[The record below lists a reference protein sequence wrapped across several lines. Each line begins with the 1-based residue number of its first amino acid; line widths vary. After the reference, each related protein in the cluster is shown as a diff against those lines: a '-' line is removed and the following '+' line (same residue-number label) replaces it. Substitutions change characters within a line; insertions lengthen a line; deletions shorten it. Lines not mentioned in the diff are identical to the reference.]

1 MRHKMSI
8 AAAFTLALLTAVL
21 LLPMKAMSQA
31 APPPAAPPA
40 PAPGVPTPPDFP
52 QYIVTPRDDLDPYD
66 LSTMQK
72 STESGYREGT
82 GTLGTTPE
90 QSSNIQINEA
100 LNKSRQERLKA
111 SQKQAAEEEAEE
123 EASTAAEA
131 SVQAPGQ
138 APGQQSAAPQGD
150 DLSTPGVRGSLFT
163 WTDENGVLH
172 ATNDLGQVPIEYQIE
187 ALENSKSD

>member
-1 MRHKMSI
+1 MMGRKMSVT
-8 AAAFTLALLTAVL
+8 AAFMAALLSGGL
-21 LLPMKAMSQA
+21 LLPVKAMSQA
-31 APPPAAPPA
+31 AAPPPAPVA

-52 QYIVTPRDDLDPYD
+52 QYIVTPRDDLNPYD

-72 STESGYREGT
+72 STETGYRDGT

-90 QSSNIQINEA
+90 RSSNIEINEA
-100 LNKSRQERLKA
+100 LSKSRQERLKA
-111 SQKQAAEEEAEE
+111 SQKQAAEEEAAEQ
-123 EASTAAEA
+123 AAGLEVTPSA
-131 SVQAPGQ
+131 PDQATGP
-138 APGQQSAAPQGD
+138 QSD

>member
-1 MRHKMSI
+1 MYI
-8 AAAFTLALLTAVL
+8 AAFFVTALLSGSL
-21 LLPMKAMSQA
+21 LLPVKAMSQA
-31 APPPAAPPA
+31 AAPPPAPA

-52 QYIVTPRDDLDPYD
+52 QYIVTPRDDLNPYD

-72 STESGYREGT
+72 STETGYREGT

-90 QSSNIQINEA
+90 RSSNIEINEA
-100 LNKSRQERLKA
+100 LSKSRQERLKA
-111 SQKQAAEEEAEE
+111 SQKEAAEEEAAEQ
-123 EASTAAEA
+123 AAGLE
-131 SVQAPGQ
+131 
-138 APGQQSAAPQGD
+138 AAPSAPDQATGPQSD

>member
-21 LLPMKAMSQA
+21 LLPLKAMSQA
-31 APPPAAPPA
+31 APPAAPPA

-123 EASTAAEA
+123 EAGTAAEA

-138 APGQQSAAPQGD
+138 AAGPQSAGPQGD

>member
-1 MRHKMSI
+1 MSI
-8 AAAFTLALLTAVL
+8 TAFFVTALLSGIL
-21 LLPMKAMSQA
+21 LLPGKAMSQA
-31 APPPAAPPA
+31 AAPPPPAA

-52 QYIVTPRDDLDPYD
+52 QYIVTPRDDLNPYD

-72 STESGYREGT
+72 STETGYRQGT

-90 QSSNIQINEA
+90 RSSNIEINEA
-100 LNKSRQERLKA
+100 LSKSRQERLKA

-123 EASTAAEA
+123 AAGLE
-131 SVQAPGQ
+131 
-138 APGQQSAAPQGD
+138 AAPSAPDQAAGPTRD
-150 DLSTPGVRGSLFT
+150 DLATPGVRGSLFT

-187 ALENSKSD
+187 ALENSQGSGN